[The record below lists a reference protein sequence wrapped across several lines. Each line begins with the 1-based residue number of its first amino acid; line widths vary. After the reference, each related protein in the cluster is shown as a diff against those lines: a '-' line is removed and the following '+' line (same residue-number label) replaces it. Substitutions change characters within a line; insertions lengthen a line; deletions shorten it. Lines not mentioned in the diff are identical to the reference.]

1 MRYNSKVMQHIDQQE
16 WISEIRPKTS
26 LFALNLKEVWDYRDL
41 LLIFVKRDIT
51 TVYKQ
56 TVLGPLWFF
65 IQPLFT
71 TITFTIM
78 FNNLAGISTGT
89 IPAFLFNMSGLVVW
103 GYFTTCLNATSNTF
117 TGNAAIFGKV
127 YFPRLVVPLSL
138 IFSNLLKFSIQMLL
152 FVAFYIYFYSKG
164 APLSFN
170 IMTPFFPVLVLLL
183 GILGLGLGML
193 VSSVVTKYRDFSQLI
208 AFGVQ
213 LLMYGS
219 AVMYP
224 MSLIQEKIPEYAYLV
239 KYNPLAY
246 FIETSRYMLLNI
258 GEVSVFGIV
267 YSISFIIVI
276 FFAGLIMFNKTE
288 KSFIDT
294 V

>member
-1 MRYNSKVMQHIDQQE
+1 MQNSSQQE
-16 WISEIRPKTS
+16 WTSEIKPKTN

-41 LLIFVKRDIT
+41 LFIFVKRDIT

-71 TITFTIM
+71 TITFTII
-78 FNNLAGISTGT
+78 FNNLAGIDTGT
-89 IPAFLFNMSGLVVW
+89 VPSFLFNMSGLVVW
-103 GYFTTCLNATSNTF
+103 GYFTTCLNATSGTF

-138 IFSNLLKFSIQMLL
+138 MISNLLKFSIQMLL
-152 FVAFYIYFYSKG
+152 FVGFYIYFYSKG

-170 IMTPFFPVLVLLL
+170 LMTPFFPVLVLLL
-183 GILGLGLGML
+183 GIFGLGLGML

-208 AFGVQ
+208 SFGVQ

-224 MSLIQEKIPEYAYLV
+224 LSLINEKIPEYAYLV
-239 KYNPLAY
+239 KYNPLVY
-246 FIETSRYMLLNI
+246 FIETSRYMLLNV
-258 GEVSVFGIV
+258 GDVSVFGLV
-267 YSISFIIVI
+267 YSISFIVIV
-276 FFAGLIMFNKTE
+276 FFVGLIMFNKTE
-288 KSFIDT
+288 RSFIDT

>member
-1 MRYNSKVMQHIDQQE
+1 
-16 WISEIRPKTS
+16 
-26 LFALNLKEVWDYRDL
+26 
-41 LLIFVKRDIT
+41 
-51 TVYKQ
+51 
-56 TVLGPLWFF
+56 
-65 IQPLFT
+65 
-71 TITFTIM
+71 M

>member
-208 AFGVQ
+208 GFGVQ

>member
-1 MRYNSKVMQHIDQQE
+1 MQNSSQQE
-16 WISEIRPKTS
+16 WTSEIKPKTN

-41 LLIFVKRDIT
+41 LFIFVKRDIT

-71 TITFTIM
+71 TITFTII
-78 FNNLAGISTGT
+78 FNNLAGIDTGT
-89 IPAFLFNMSGLVVW
+89 VPSFLFNMSGLVVW
-103 GYFTTCLNATSNTF
+103 GYFTTCLNATSGTF

-138 IFSNLLKFSIQMLL
+138 MISNLLKFSIQMLL
-152 FVAFYIYFYSKG
+152 FVGFYIYFYSKG

-170 IMTPFFPVLVLLL
+170 PMTPFFPVLVLLL
-183 GILGLGLGML
+183 GIFGLGLGML

-208 AFGVQ
+208 SFGVQ

-224 MSLIQEKIPEYAYLV
+224 LSLINEKIPEYAYLV
-239 KYNPLAY
+239 KYNPLVY
-246 FIETSRYMLLNI
+246 FIETSRYMLLNV
-258 GEVSVFGIV
+258 GDVSVFGLV
-267 YSISFIIVI
+267 YSISFIVIV
-276 FFAGLIMFNKTE
+276 FFVGLIMFNKTE
-288 KSFIDT
+288 RSFIDT

>member
-1 MRYNSKVMQHIDQQE
+1 MQNSSQQE
-16 WISEIRPKTS
+16 WTSEIKPKTN

-41 LLIFVKRDIT
+41 LFIFVKRDIT

-71 TITFTIM
+71 TITFTII
-78 FNNLAGISTGT
+78 FNNLAGIDTGT
-89 IPAFLFNMSGLVVW
+89 VPSFLFNMSGLVVW
-103 GYFTTCLNATSNTF
+103 GYFTTCLNATSGTF

-138 IFSNLLKFSIQMLL
+138 MISNLLKFSIQMLL
-152 FVAFYIYFYSKG
+152 FVGFYIYFYSKG

-170 IMTPFFPVLVLLL
+170 LMTPFFPVLVLLL
-183 GILGLGLGML
+183 GIFGLGLGML

-208 AFGVQ
+208 SFGVQ

-224 MSLIQEKIPEYAYLV
+224 MSLINEKIPEYAYLV
-239 KYNPLAY
+239 KYNPLVY
-246 FIETSRYMLLNI
+246 FIETSRYMLLNV
-258 GEVSVFGIV
+258 GDVSVFGLV
-267 YSISFIIVI
+267 YSISFIVIV
-276 FFAGLIMFNKTE
+276 FFVGLIMFNKTE
-288 KSFIDT
+288 RSFIDT

>member
-1 MRYNSKVMQHIDQQE
+1 MQHIDQQE

-103 GYFTTCLNATSNTF
+103 SYFTTCLNATSNTF